1 METLSHWR
9 LAGVLVLFAAG
20 IYLSLALLGR
30 AVAAKLL
37 YHPDYGASAPP
48 SEARKVRDAD
58 GRDITVV
65 YLPQANADFT
75 LWYFHGNAEA
85 LADAMP
91 RLREFREAG
100 FSVFAVE
107 YPGYGG
113 AAGEPSETEIYA
125 AARAARRY
133 LREELKV
140 PASRTLLA
148 GHSLGGGPAVQ
159 LATEENVGGLMLF
172 SVFLSAYRVLVPWPR
187 LPLDLFDNGGKLP
200 RVTCPVLIM
209 HGEADRVIPVRHGRA
224 LFETVRGPK
233 RALFVP
239 KAGHNDLPAMA
250 GKSYWDEISAFRALC
265 SPPVSR

>member
-1 METLSHWR
+1 METLSHWK
-9 LAGVLVLFAAG
+9 LAGVLLLFAG
-20 IYLSLALLGR
+20 GVYLLLALLGR
-30 AVAAKLL
+30 IVAVPLL

-48 SEARKVRDAD
+48 PEAKKVRGVD
-58 GRDITVV
+58 GREITVV
-65 YLPQANADFT
+65 YLPQPNADFT

-85 LADAMP
+85 LAEVMP

-113 AAGEPSETEIYA
+113 AAGQPSETEIYA
-125 AARAARRY
+125 AARSARRY

-140 PASRTLLA
+140 PASRTLIA

-159 LATEENVGGLMLF
+159 LATEESVGGLILF
-172 SVFLSAYRVLVPWPR
+172 SVFLSAYRVLLPWPR
-187 LPLDLFDNGGKLP
+187 LPFDLFDNGAKLP
-200 RVTCPVLIM
+200 RVTCPVLIV
-209 HGEADRVIPVRHGRA
+209 HGEADQVVPVRHGRA
-224 LFETVRGPK
+224 LFAMVRGPK

-265 SPPVSR
+265 SPPALR